1 MVILVKSATCE
12 GWDGVGGC
20 DWAKTLSCQCQIK
33 NPSEAIKF
41 NDLPQNLPMKSFQK
55 KKT

>member
-12 GWDGVGGC
+12 GWDGVRGC

-33 NPSEAIKF
+33 NPSEAIKL
-41 NDLPQNLPMKSFQK
+41 NDLPQNLPMNSFK
-55 KKT
+55 KIIK